1 MKKCLFVHVH
11 AHTYRQ
17 TLAYVYIRSI
27 CLMASNSGRTAEPRG
42 AAELPPGALKKASW
56 FRV

>member
-1 MKKCLFVHVH
+1 MHVH